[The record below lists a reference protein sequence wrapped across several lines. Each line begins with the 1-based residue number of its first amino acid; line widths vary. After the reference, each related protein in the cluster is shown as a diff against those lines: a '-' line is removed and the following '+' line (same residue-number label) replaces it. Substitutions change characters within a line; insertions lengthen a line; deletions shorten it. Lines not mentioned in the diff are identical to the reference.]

1 MADVAL
7 SETVNKVP
15 SAPRRPPRRAAPSP
29 RAATFRLQQELP
41 PNPMQSIFGRKP
53 RDQEYV
59 DLAEVTRPSRPPP
72 FLPPPPFSAP
82 PLWQQLAA
90 ASMRG
95 VSRVWGH
102 RAAARARGADEARRG
117 LATCRSLATSRTTA
131 RCSTCAQSR
140 RASRSLRPPHA
151 PRRLRPPSAPRGPL
165 THAAGRRRGPG
176 RFSTSRTAACVGTR
190 CARCYRASLPIAW
203 ARRRP
208 CGA

>member
-72 FLPPPPFSAP
+72 FLPPPPLQRP
-82 PLWQQLAA
+82 PP
-90 ASMRG
+90 
-95 VSRVWGH
+95 V
-102 RAAARARGADEARRG
+102 AAARSRVNARRVPG
-117 LATCRSLATSRTTA
+117 VGA
-131 RCSTCAQSR
+131 
-140 RASRSLRPPHA
+140 
-151 PRRLRPPSAPRGPL
+151 
-165 THAAGRRRGPG
+165 PG
-176 RFSTSRTAACVGTR
+176 RSAGPWR
-190 CARCYRASLPIAW
+190 
-203 ARRRP
+203 
-208 CGA
+208 